1 MSGLPEMTYSDR
13 IQKKITQQFAGYN
26 HNLYAGDGQIW
37 DMENLTSDYY
47 PLLAPRMPRHYTA
60 VLTKPNGLY
69 GRDGL
74 YWVDGVTFYANG
86 AQKGTVS
93 DSYKTLTNIGS
104 KIIILPDK
112 KYYDTESG
120 EFGSLEASWSGEA
133 AIKDGTYAGEAAK
146 ANTIHASATWS
157 DYFKAGDAVEISG
170 AVTHG
175 GNNKTIII
183 REIDGNDLRFYENSF
198 EISEG
203 GDTETLTIARKIPDM
218 DYICENE
225 NRLWGCKGDTIYAS
239 KLGDPFNWNV
249 FDGLS
254 TDSFAVGV
262 GSAGDFTA
270 CTSYLGY
277 PIFFKEDVIYKVYGD
292 KPSNFQ
298 VMSSAS
304 LGVESGSSRSIA
316 VAGETLFYLSKAGIM
331 AYSGGIPQAIG
342 AAFGTVR
349 YKNAVGGSDGRKYYV
364 SMQDSGGN
372 YSVFVYDTW
381 TSLWHREDD
390 TKILDFGYDGE
401 MYFLDAGGKIWI
413 SPNARALPGGAVSE
427 GTVESMAEFGDFV
440 ENDPN
445 AKGISKIQIRIEVD
459 ANSSVEV
466 QIRYDSAGGWQT
478 VSTLETEVKRSY
490 YLPIIPRR
498 NDHMRLRLKGKGGW
512 RLYSLVRESYSGSEL
527 KTRS

>member
-1 MSGLPEMTYSDR
+1 MSGLPDMVYSDR

-37 DMENLTSDYY
+37 DMQNLTSDYY
-47 PLLAPRMPRHYTA
+47 PLLAPRKPRHYIED
-60 VLTKPNGLY
+60 LTTPNGLY

-74 YWVDGVTFYANG
+74 YWIDGTKFFAG
-86 AQKGTVS
+86 GTEKGTVA
-93 DSYKTLTNIGS
+93 DNYKTITNLGG

-112 KYYDTESG
+112 KYYDTETDT
-120 EFGSLEASWSGEA
+120 FGSLEASWSGA
-133 AIKDGTYAGEAAK
+133 AKIQDGTYVGEAAQ
-146 ANTIHASATWS
+146 ANTIYADGVNWT
-157 DYFKAGDAVEISG
+157 DYFKEGDAVTVSG
-170 AVTHG
+170 AAAHP

-183 REIDGNDLRFYENSF
+183 REINGSYLRFYENSF

-203 GDTETLTIARKIPDM
+203 GDSETLSIARTVPDM
-218 DYICENE
+218 DFICENE
-225 NRLWGCKGDTIYAS
+225 NRLWGCKDDTIYAS

-249 FDGLS
+249 YDGLA
-254 TDSFAVGV
+254 TDSYAVGV

-292 KPSNFQ
+292 KPSNYQ

-304 LGVESGSSRSIA
+304 LGVEHGSSRSIA

-342 AAFGTVR
+342 SAFGTVR

-364 SMQDSGGN
+364 SMQASDGS

-381 TSLWHREDD
+381 TNLWHREDSLQ
-390 TKILDFGYDGE
+390 ILDFGYDRE
-401 MYFLDAGGKIWI
+401 MYFMSADGKIWI
-413 SPNARALPGGAVSE
+413 TPNAREIPYGAVSE
-427 GTVESMAEFGDFV
+427 GTIESIAEFGDFV

-445 AKGISKIQIRIEVD
+445 VKGISKLQLRIEID
-459 ANSSVEV
+459 ANSSVEI
-466 QIRYDSAGGWQT
+466 QIKYDSKDEWQT
-478 VSTLETEVKRSY
+478 VKRLTAETKRSY
-490 YLPIIPRR
+490 YLPVIPRR
-498 NDHMRLRLKGKGGW
+498 NDHLRLKLIGTGTW

-527 KTRS
+527 KTY